1 MTTETLYLAHNF
13 EIRKKMREWEKMIES
28 KYNINLDN
36 PFYDHDRN
44 DIKALDRLEDGS
56 PEQDQYF
63 KERNTDAMVDSIV
76 EGDLEL
82 IRKSD
87 GIVTQ
92 IKSPSIGTSMEII
105 MAARI
110 YGIPVYIIT
119 ERYAFHPWIKK
130 HATMIFNNTKEFE
143 NFIER
148 EWGKRK

>member
-1 MTTETLYLAHNF
+1 MTETLYLAHNF
-13 EIRKKMREWEKMIES
+13 EIRKRIRKWELKIES
-28 KYNINLDN
+28 KFNINLDN

-44 DIKALDRLEDGS
+44 DIKALDNLKDGS

-63 KERNTDAMVDSIV
+63 KERNTDTMVDSIV

-87 GIVTQ
+87 GIITR

-110 YGIPVYIIT
+110 YSIPVYVIT
-119 ERYAFHPWIKK
+119 KKYAFHPWIKK
-130 HATMIFNNTKEFE
+130 HATMTFSSTLEFE
-143 NFIER
+143 KFVEKN
-148 EWGKRK
+148 WGRKK